1 MLRRTPGAPTR
12 VPPPT
17 SSPVPSPVPSPASSP
32 VAGPLSRRALLR
44 RTGVIAAA
52 PVVVTATGGVLA
64 GSVSPAAAAT
74 ATASGTECLAD
85 LIEQG
90 AVSRADL
97 LA

>member
-1 MLRRTPGAPTR
+1 VLRRIPGAPTR

-17 SSPVPSPVPSPASSP
+17 SSPVPSPASSP

-64 GSVSPAAAAT
+64 GSVSPAAAT
-74 ATASGTECLAD
+74 TASGTECLAD

-90 AVSRADL
+90 TVSRADL

>member
-1 MLRRTPGAPTR
+1 MPGST
-12 VPPPT
+12 
-17 SSPVPSPVPSPASSP
+17 
-32 VAGPLSRRALLR
+32 AGPLSRRALLR

-74 ATASGTECLAD
+74 AAATASGTECLAD